1 MFSQHILFCSTMI
14 QIFLKLTISPDIPN
28 MNKHPGIEQGGSCD
42 NSNLSVTKYGLY
54 HIKLQE
60 ACYTLC
66 NLRHNQITLFVIIW
80 ILDLSRVCER
90 KSCEESAIF
99 LLKDTTHFH
108 LLLCEKFQ
116 NFMTKMKRSPLKQ
129 QQQNSRTSLQPH

>member
-1 MFSQHILFCSTMI
+1 
-14 QIFLKLTISPDIPN
+14 

-90 KSCEESAIF
+90 KSCEESKINVYTCRY
-99 LLKDTTHFH
+99 LT
-108 LLLCEKFQ
+108 
-116 NFMTKMKRSPLKQ
+116 
-129 QQQNSRTSLQPH
+129 